1 MDTTFDDKVIA
12 AEGEE
17 LVALLCSDEATE
29 ACKSGRAGYWGID
42 LLIRT
47 MKQDKPEHSVVWA
60 KKVQLSIKLDRV
72 SRRDSADSL
81 ISDEQLDL
89 WEENV
94 SNKGYS
100 VAADFLRP
108 LAPEL
113 RPTAVLE
120 ANTRMGLQPGWNFS
134 GAVWQ
139 AVKDMGQGRT
149 PCLDEANLLRL
160 ACRADQIR

>member
-17 LVALLCSDEATE
+17 LVALLRSDEATE

-47 MKQDKPEHSVVWA
+47 MKQDKPEYATVWA
-60 KKVQLSIKLDRV
+60 KKVQLSVKLDRV

-100 VAADFLRP
+100 AAADFLRP

-160 ACRADQIR
+160 ACRADQIC